1 MKAVY
6 SGKWQKGGNM
16 KEIKIIDI
24 CSTEWKTS
32 VEARFPYSSWK
43 TSEDELTR
51 LVNEGWNI
59 VAAIGS
65 GPTYICTV
73 ILQREK

>member
-6 SGKWQKGGNM
+6 SCKWQKGGNM
-16 KEIKIIDI
+16 KEIKIVDI

-51 LVNEGWNI
+51 LARDG
-59 VAAIGS
+59 
-65 GPTYICTV
+65 T
-73 ILQREK
+73 